1 MNVKLASALAFAG
14 GVGVGALAMWRAAG
28 SHFRQKA
35 DDEIEEMRVYYEDR
49 ANESL
54 EEAKRAVETALDE
67 AMEDEWRDR
76 PENQI
81 VIGPNGPS
89 YADDPELKR
98 NLDWEASEGYDLTP
112 EAVTALQEYKG
123 EPDTPV
129 EPQFAILLT
138 QREFE
143 EGPPDDYDQTT
154 LTYYILDGILTAQN
168 DKQIEVSKA
177 VGAMDPAWFGE
188 GTDYP
193 DVCYVRNTRM
203 KIDFEIVRSLESYS
217 KTVLGLGEE
226 SG

>member
-28 SHFRQKA
+28 SYFRQKA

-54 EEAKRAVETALDE
+54 EEAKRAVESAVQEALDE
-67 AMEDEWRDR
+67 SPAM
-76 PENQI
+76 
-81 VIGPNGPS
+81 
-89 YADDPELKR
+89 DD
-98 NLDWEASEGYDLTP
+98 AEGYDLTP

-123 EPDTPV
+123 EPDTPI
-129 EPQFAILLT
+129 EPQFTILLT
-138 QREFE
+138 QREYE

-154 LTYYILDGILTAQN
+154 LTYYVLDGILAAPN
-168 DKQIEVSKA
+168 DKQLEVSKA
-177 VGAMDPAWFGE
+177 LGDIEPAWFGQ

-203 KIDFEIVRSLESYS
+203 KIDFEVVRSLESYA
-217 KTVLGLGEE
+217 KTVLGIGEE